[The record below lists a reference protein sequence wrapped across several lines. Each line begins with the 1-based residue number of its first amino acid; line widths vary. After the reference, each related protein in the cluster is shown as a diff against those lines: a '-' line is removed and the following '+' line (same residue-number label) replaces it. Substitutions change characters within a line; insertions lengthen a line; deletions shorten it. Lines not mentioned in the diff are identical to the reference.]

1 MNKSTYLKMR
11 IANMTNSSFS
21 VSSRS
26 VLPLLAGI
34 ILGVA
39 GPGMPGAVAAEPTT
53 PDPAATALE
62 QLRAANQ
69 ARSDLAKEEAAWAM
83 ESARLKALSAA
94 TSAETTRLERD
105 ATAAVTVRDNARARL
120 AALGSSSDL
129 DAVRTR
135 LAESGA
141 KLTTAL
147 AAVARDLPPGAVPTP
162 SEAVGDGV
170 FDAVVHALEAAEH
183 SANSLAVEI
192 VSGERSASG
201 STPAQRQAVKM
212 LRVAGAA
219 AWWVA
224 LDGSA
229 AGTVRIQDG
238 TVHLDAV
245 PEAQSQAIA
254 LALAQVEG
262 RSQAGIA
269 LLPAPASTTGA
280 QP

>member
-83 ESARLKALSAA
+83 ESARLKALIAA

-105 ATAAVTVRDNARARL
+105 ATAAVTLRDNARARL